1 MTNRYQFASKV
12 CFSISLAMAWLILFC
27 LQSNANYRLMPI
39 FCVPEG
45 PPGAQYCDYESICLN
60 NPGVP
65 CQKFYDPFTDD
76 CFCDCRYLLPP
87 DDCLL

>member
-1 MTNRYQFASKV
+1 
-12 CFSISLAMAWLILFC
+12 